1 METYG
6 NLWKS
11 MEIYGNLW
19 KPMEIYGNLWKSME
33 VYGNLMPFS
42 TGKPMGHADVFEV
55 GSLRFRVQKADT
67 RLCMRPEARH
77 QDLRGR
83 GVASGFGSFHR
94 GQTYEKNWLV
104 VQT

>member
-1 METYG
+1 METYGNLWKSMETYGNLWKSMETYG

-11 MEIYGNLW
+11 MEIY
-19 KPMEIYGNLWKSME
+19 
-33 VYGNLMPFS
+33 
-42 TGKPMGHADVFEV
+42 GHADVFEV

-94 GQTYEKNWLV
+94 GQTNEKNWLV